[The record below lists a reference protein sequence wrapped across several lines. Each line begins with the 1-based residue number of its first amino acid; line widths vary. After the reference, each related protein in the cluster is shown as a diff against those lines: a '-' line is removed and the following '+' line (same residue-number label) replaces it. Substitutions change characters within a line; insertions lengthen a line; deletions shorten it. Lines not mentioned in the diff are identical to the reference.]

1 MQHPALLNL
10 TYHLLSA
17 VFICIHCAVNTFI
30 MFSYIF
36 IVILLLES
44 VSSQI
49 NGEFWWLHDKA
60 SELRQLEAPPPKF
73 DDIKEFDTD
82 ESAKVVFKDNDLNSK
97 EISKHEK
104 NKEMSM
110 NQGKSQSIIYF
121 QDRSELSKPAFI
133 EENTFN
139 SKTKNN
145 ITFLQ
150 ENGENIFKSL
160 STKKSYELTNKSQ
173 NDGDEFV
180 FIFPISNEILWED
193 GKKNF
198 SSSSPIDS
206 DMTKPNNILKKP
218 NIIVNNK
225 VWFEEETKLSES
237 ESICTF
243 ITKQEC
249 IRNNGTIHTPGSFH
263 RNSIFNTHKLCC
275 ILPLTSNI
283 STKTRQ
289 SNNYN
294 KLKRYRR
301 SNAIENFNAALKQR
315 NALLE
320 RRQNTLKAQTPK
332 LTVTTMRSKP
342 INKIVT
348 PEYVDPYWNVKNSK
362 FRNPGLQSNMYTD
375 YQNTKYDY
383 GNSEYVDDY
392 AVELPKPGL
401 VGLYSDREDSRGQTS
416 WKIKNMNK
424 GIYYGATDSVSE
436 EDDGEGDL
444 PFGYS
449 TFDPRLGD
457 RVSTDNPRRVNR
469 KPQRVILSTEDD
481 NDSESQTI
489 NFHAT
494 PDFHVLHG
502 FKLINLGK
510 NTNRY
515 VRKTTEQL
523 YDKDDDT
530 TSSFEL
536 TTSMTA
542 DSNEDYIDGIDLS
555 QQIYKKCGKAI
566 KKPVFDMNFDKY
578 IAEGGCDPW
587 LAFVVLTKR
596 TQSIL
601 CYATIIH
608 QRAAITAADCVHG
621 KSPGEITT
629 ISGVWDLK
637 ANREASQTRMS
648 TVYTHLF
655 KPGELDNN
663 IALLHWKRPLKIEPN
678 VQPACLSDPHVGD
691 DCYFVGWGGYDQAL
705 QPQPR
710 RQHATTL
717 TPQNCNQKL
726 SAPDVDI
733 PTGAFCASVKTRGTV
748 TGIGGPLLCKNND
761 RISIVGV
768 AVYREDIVVLLPTF
782 DWIIKALQE
791 LRIN

>member
-1 MQHPALLNL
+1 MQHPVLLNL
-10 TYHLLSA
+10 AYHLLSA
-17 VFICIHCAVNTFI
+17 VFICIHSAVNTFK

-36 IVILLLES
+36 IVVLLLES

-49 NGEFWWLHDKA
+49 NGEFWWLHNKA
-60 SELRQLEAPPPKF
+60 SELRQVEAPPPKF
-73 DDIKEFDTD
+73 DDITEIETD
-82 ESAKVVFKDNDLNSK
+82 ESVKVVFKDNDLNSK
-97 EISKHEK
+97 EMRKFEKSKDI
-104 NKEMSM
+104 SM
-110 NQGKSQSIIYF
+110 NQGKSLSVIYF
-121 QDRSELSKPAFI
+121 QDKSELSKPDFI
-133 EENTFN
+133 EDNTFN
-139 SKTKNN
+139 NIKTKNN
-145 ITFLQ
+145 ITVLK
-150 ENGENIFKSL
+150 ENDKNIFNSL
-160 STKKSYELTNKSQ
+160 SRKESYILNNKSQ

-180 FIFPISNEILWED
+180 FVFPKSNEILLED
-193 GKKNF
+193 NT
-198 SSSSPIDS
+198 SSPIDS
-206 DMTKPNNILKKP
+206 YITKPHNILKKP
-218 NIIVNNK
+218 NTILNDK

-249 IRNNGTIHTPGSFH
+249 IRNNGTIHTPSNCRSFH
-263 RNSIFNTHKLCC
+263 RNSIFSTRKLCC

-283 STKTRQ
+283 SSRTRQ

-294 KLKRYRR
+294 KLKRYKR
-301 SNAIENFNAALKQR
+301 SNAIENLNVALKQR

-332 LTVTTMRSKP
+332 LTATTVPSKP
-342 INKIVT
+342 SNKIAT

-362 FRNPGLQSNMYTD
+362 FRNPGLQSSMSTD

-383 GNSEYVDDY
+383 NNPEYVEDY

-401 VGLYSDREDSRGQTS
+401 VGLYSDREDSRRQTS
-416 WKIKNMNK
+416 WKTKNMNK
-424 GIYYGATDSVSE
+424 GIYYDVTDSVSDE
-436 EDDGEGDL
+436 DGESDL

-469 KPQRVILSTEDD
+469 KPQRLILSTEDD
-481 NDSESQTI
+481 NDSESQII

-494 PDFHVLHG
+494 PDFHVLDG

-510 NTNRY
+510 NKNRY

-523 YDKDDDT
+523 YDNDEYI
-530 TSSFEL
+530 TSSFDL
-536 TTSMTA
+536 TTSKTTV
-542 DSNEDYIDGIDLS
+542 SNEDYIDGIDLS
-555 QQIYKKCGKAI
+555 QQIYKKCGKII
-566 KKPVFDMNFDKY
+566 KKPAFDMNFEKY
-578 IAEGGCDPW
+578 VAEGGCDPW

-596 TQSIL
+596 MQSIL

-608 QRAAITAADCVHG
+608 QRAAVTAADCVHG

-637 ANREASQTRMS
+637 ANKEVSQTRMS

-663 IALLHWKRPLKIEPN
+663 LALLHWKRPLKIEPN

-705 QPQPR
+705 QPQPQ
-710 RQHATTL
+710 RQHATIL
-717 TPQNCNQKL
+717 TPQNCNQKV

-768 AVYREDIVVLLPTF
+768 AVYREDIVLLLSTF
-782 DWIIKALQE
+782 DWIITALQE
-791 LRIN
+791 LHIN

>member
-1 MQHPALLNL
+1 
-10 TYHLLSA
+10 
-17 VFICIHCAVNTFI
+17 

-49 NGEFWWLHDKA
+49 NGEFWWLHNKA

-73 DDIKEFDTD
+73 DDIKEFETD
-82 ESAKVVFKDNDLNSK
+82 ESVKVVFKDNDLNSNKMRKFEKSK
-97 EISKHEK
+97 EIS
-104 NKEMSM
+104 M
-110 NQGKSQSIIYF
+110 NQ
-121 QDRSELSKPAFI
+121 D
-133 EENTFN
+133 N
-139 SKTKNN
+139 
-145 ITFLQ
+145 
-150 ENGENIFKSL
+150 
-160 STKKSYELTNKSQ
+160 
-173 NDGDEFV
+173 
-180 FIFPISNEILWED
+180 
-193 GKKNF
+193 KKNF
-198 SSSSPIDS
+198 SNSSSPIDS
-206 DMTKPNNILKKP
+206 YMTKPHNILKKT
-218 NIIVNNK
+218 NTILNDK

-249 IRNNGTIHTPGSFH
+249 NRNNGTIHTPGNCRSFH
-263 RNSIFNTHKLCC
+263 RNSIFSTHKLCC

-283 STKTRQ
+283 SSRTRQ

-294 KLKRYRR
+294 KLKRYKR
-301 SNAIENFNAALKQR
+301 SNAIESLNVALKQR

-332 LTVTTMRSKP
+332 LTATTVRSKP
-342 INKIVT
+342 TNKIAT

-362 FRNPGLQSNMYTD
+362 FRNPGLQSSMYTD

-383 GNSEYVDDY
+383 NNPEYVEDY

-401 VGLYSDREDSRGQTS
+401 VGLYSDREDSRRQTS
-416 WKIKNMNK
+416 WKTKNMNK
-424 GIYYGATDSVSE
+424 GIYYDVTDSVSD
-436 EDDGEGDL
+436 EDDGDSDL

-469 KPQRVILSTEDD
+469 KPQRLILSTEDD
-481 NDSESQTI
+481 NDSESQII

-510 NTNRY
+510 NKNRY

-523 YDKDDDT
+523 YDNDEDI
-530 TSSFEL
+530 TSSFDL
-536 TTSMTA
+536 TTSKTT

-555 QQIYKKCGKAI
+555 QQIYKKCGKVI
-566 KKPVFDMNFDKY
+566 NKPAFDMNFEKY
-578 IAEGGCDPW
+578 VAEGGCDPW

-596 TQSIL
+596 MQSIL

-608 QRAAITAADCVHG
+608 QRAAVTAADCVHG

-637 ANREASQTRMS
+637 ANKEGAQTRMS

-663 IALLHWKRPLKIEPN
+663 LALLHWKRPLKIEPN

-705 QPQPR
+705 QPQPQ
-710 RQHATTL
+710 RQHATIL
-717 TPQNCNQKL
+717 TPQNCNQKV

-768 AVYREDIVVLLPTF
+768 AVYREDIVLLLSTF
-782 DWIIKALQE
+782 DWIITALQE
-791 LRIN
+791 LHIN